1 MIVKKTEQLQ
11 VLKNK
16 APWKIPGPE
25 KDAVSYL
32 KYIVKNFL
40 ITEVS

>member
-1 MIVKKTEQLQ
+1 MVFNSAFKG
-11 VLKNK
+11 LKNK

>member
-1 MIVKKTEQLQ
+1 

-16 APWKIPGPE
+16 APWKILGPK
-25 KDAVSYL
+25 KDAVSYS
-32 KYIVKNFL
+32 KYIVKNVL